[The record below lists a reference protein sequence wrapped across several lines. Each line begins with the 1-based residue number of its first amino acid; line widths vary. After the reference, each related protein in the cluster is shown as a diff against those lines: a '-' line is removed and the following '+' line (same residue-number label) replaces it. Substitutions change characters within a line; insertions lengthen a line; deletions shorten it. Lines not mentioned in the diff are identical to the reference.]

1 MFLLGRVAISG
12 QKRVWLY
19 LLKDSRSQI
28 HICNCTESLF
38 VGLEA
43 LGQSGVEV
51 FSISFNAESSF
62 VLFRRSLGEKMVSKM
77 NLFVFC
83 SQHP

>member
-19 LLKDSRSQI
+19 LLKDLRSQI

-43 LGQSGVEV
+43 LGQELK
-51 FSISFNAESSF
+51 FSAFLSTLKVLLSFFA
-62 VLFRRSLGEKMVSKM
+62 VLLGEKMVSKM